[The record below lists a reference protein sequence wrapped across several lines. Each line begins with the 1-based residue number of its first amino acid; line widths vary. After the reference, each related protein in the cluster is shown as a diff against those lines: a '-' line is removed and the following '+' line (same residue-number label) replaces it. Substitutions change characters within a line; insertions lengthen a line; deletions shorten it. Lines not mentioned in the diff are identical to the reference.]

1 MAFSYR
7 SSSFSNYLSV
17 ALLILVNLIPA
28 VGVLL
33 FGWEV
38 FDVIFIYV
46 METIIIGLMNI
57 LKMAFSTVL
66 EGKSAESPM
75 MVHGLKLFLIPFF
88 TVHYFFFVVIQTIF
102 VFFLMNQTSQ
112 PELIPDLIWSIC
124 SEQTP
129 IRLALLGLV
138 ISHLFSFQINYI
150 GKREYARTG
159 LLRLMMLPY
168 VRIFIQQFVVIIGA
182 FLIML
187 FNTPNVFVL
196 LLVILKIIADVFM
209 HLKMHRVSSQAI

>member
-88 TVHYFFFVVIQTIF
+88 TVHYFFFNQPSL
-102 VFFLMNQTSQ
+102 FFSDQLY
-112 PELIPDLIWSIC
+112 
-124 SEQTP
+124 
-129 IRLALLGLV
+129 R
-138 ISHLFSFQINYI
+138 
-150 GKREYARTG
+150 
-159 LLRLMMLPY
+159 
-168 VRIFIQQFVVIIGA
+168 
-182 FLIML
+182 
-187 FNTPNVFVL
+187 
-196 LLVILKIIADVFM
+196 
-209 HLKMHRVSSQAI
+209 QA